1 MSAASARVN
10 NTDNLPQLVM
20 TVGAMGGHMGKSGHM
35 TGSTMHV
42 TSGNGGPALIKAG
55 KDGLPEIKNPVDDH
69 INGNEVWDAVIDG
82 TYTFTGTKHYDPAEK
97 RDIDIHVIYHS
108 SGNKLQTNVGM
119 ARAIEAHRK
128 VDMVVAH
135 AQFFTSAARYADIIL
150 PLTTEWERFDG
161 LFGGTLGHKS
171 NREMMVAYQ
180 QIIAWE

>member
-1 MSAASARVN
+1 
-10 NTDNLPQLVM
+10 
-20 TVGAMGGHMGKSGHM
+20 
-35 TGSTMHV
+35 MHV

-82 TYTFTGTKHYDPAEK
+82 TYTFTGTKHYDPA
-97 RDIDIHVIYHS
+97 RSATSTSTS
-108 SGNKLQTNVGM
+108 STTPAATSCRPTWVCS
-119 ARAIEAHRK
+119 RHRAHRK

-180 QIIAWE
+180 QIIDPLYEAKSDQDIACELAEKAGHRAR

>member
-1 MSAASARVN
+1 MLSS
-10 NTDNLPQLVM
+10 M
-20 TVGAMGGHMGKSGHM
+20 
-35 TGSTMHV
+35 
-42 TSGNGGPALIKAG
+42 ALILSRA
-55 KDGLPEIKNPVDDH
+55 P
-69 INGNEVWDAVIDG
+69 
-82 TYTFTGTKHYDPAEK
+82 KHYDPAEK

-161 LFGGTLGHKS
+161 LFGGTLGEKS

-180 QIIAWE
+180 QIIDPLYEAKSDQGHCLRASREAGHRAR